1 MTVNFSP
8 GRITFFVAL
17 MLLTRAWVGSMN
29 RVARRMKRLYKRL
42 RLLVFFMAC
51 SNEDKGFDTVKKTN
65 QFLSFKVNV
74 ES

>member
-1 MTVNFSP
+1 
-8 GRITFFVAL
+8 
-17 MLLTRAWVGSMN
+17 MN

-65 QFLSFKVNV
+65 QFLSFKVNG